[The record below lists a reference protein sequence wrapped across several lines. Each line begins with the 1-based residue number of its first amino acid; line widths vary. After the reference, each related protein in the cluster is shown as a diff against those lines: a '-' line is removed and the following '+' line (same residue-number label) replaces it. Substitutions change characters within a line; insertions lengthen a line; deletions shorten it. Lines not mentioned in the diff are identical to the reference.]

1 MFANKHERSD
11 IIHEVDIISETTSF
25 AEGKHHSK
33 KPNGEALGFFVAHRT
48 GFEPATYRIGICCS
62 IQLSYRSLAAFA
74 AKIWS

>member
-1 MFANKHERSD
+1 MKHCRWRYEALSREAFALQTGS
-11 IIHEVDIISETTSF
+11 
-25 AEGKHHSK
+25 ALHSK